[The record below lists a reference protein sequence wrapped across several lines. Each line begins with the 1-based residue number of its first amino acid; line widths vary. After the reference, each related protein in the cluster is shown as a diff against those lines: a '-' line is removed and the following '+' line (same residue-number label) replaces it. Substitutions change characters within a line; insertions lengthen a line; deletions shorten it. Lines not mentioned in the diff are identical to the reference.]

1 MSQEKSYVTVNNR
14 ETLKELIQH
23 VRESEYVAFDT
34 ETDSLNMRKGQII
47 GFSVSGEVGRGFYM
61 PTMVWNV
68 ERERLEEVQIES
80 KGAHELAK
88 FVINQLT
95 GKKLI
100 CHNASFD
107 LRYVKNFYGINLL
120 PFLHADTSLL
130 VHTVKE
136 EGAFGYGTPFGLKSI
151 AIMVQKEIGLDVETE
166 ANKEQLA
173 LKDSIKAN
181 GGSTSKDNYE
191 IYKADLEILSRYA
204 AADTDLTLRV
214 YSHFLKVLI
223 EEGLEKFFFED
234 EVMPVYREVTIP
246 MEDHGI
252 RLDIPLLQETKD
264 KIATDLQEQATLV
277 VQELLKE
284 PKVRGWIIDQAVE
297 AYPPKSK
304 GIFAQRLLELSNIEL
319 PKSEKTGKFT
329 INKAAVAALQE
340 SPIKDF
346 LMTGDIQYLTKDQIV
361 RTSLTLWKEDNNGQ
375 FFNIQSKDQ
384 MGKIAF
390 DVMGE
395 KPISSTTKGKPQFD
409 EDMIQSIKDK
419 YTWAK
424 HLRLYNKLTK
434 IKTAYV
440 DRFLDSAE
448 DGRFF
453 PYFKQNGTVSGRYGS
468 DMQQLPKPLEPG
480 QDDQIII
487 DYVNLVRAFFIADE
501 GTKILDTDYASLE
514 PRVFATVA
522 GDQGLKDI
530 FNNDLDFYSHIAIK
544 TEKLEGVSA
553 HTKAPNFLKKVNPVK
568 RQTAKAYS
576 LGVPYGMSGYAL
588 AMSLGVDRKEGE
600 RLVEGYLDGFPE
612 LRKWREDSRKFI
624 KEHGYIKN
632 KVGRVRHLPQAK
644 EIYAALGDKLIEDWR
659 FRKDLERDYGVE
671 YTTNLYRDYKN
682 ALNNCLN
689 FQIQSYSASIVN
701 RAALQIN
708 RRFQR
713 ENIIG
718 QVICQIH
725 DQLICQVREEDVE
738 KACKIVQDCME
749 NTTRLDGVELI
760 AIPEVS
766 INFRDGH

>member
-1 MSQEKSYVTVNNR
+1 MQQKSYVIVNNK
-14 ETLKELIQH
+14 ETLKELVQH
-23 VRESEYVAFDT
+23 IATSEYVALDT
-34 ETDSLNMRKGQII
+34 ETDSLNPRKGRII
-47 GFSVSGEVGRGFYM
+47 GFSISGEVGKGYYM
-61 PTMVWNV
+61 PIMVWNTD
-68 ERERLEEVQIES
+68 RLEEVVIEG
-80 KGAHELAK
+80 KNANVLAK
-88 FVINQLT
+88 YVIKQLI
-95 GKKLI
+95 GKKVI

-107 LRYVKNFYGINLL
+107 LRYIENFYGINLL
-120 PFLHADTSLL
+120 NYLHADTSLL

-136 EGAFGYGTPFGLKSI
+136 EGAFGYGNPFGLKSI

-166 ANKEQLA
+166 ANEEQIA
-173 LKDSIKAN
+173 LKESIKAN
-181 GGSTSKDNYE
+181 GGSTSKENYE
-191 IYKADLEILSRYA
+191 IYKADLVVLSKYA
-204 AADTDLTLRV
+204 AADTDLTLRI
-214 YSHFLKVLI
+214 YHHFYKILV

-246 MEDHGI
+246 MEKHGI
-252 RLDIPLLQETKD
+252 RLDISLIKETKD
-264 KIATDLQEQATLV
+264 RITKDLEVQATAVLK
-277 VQELLKE
+277 ELLKE
-284 PKVRGWIIDQAVE
+284 PKVRKWIIDQAVE

-304 GIFAQRLLELSNIEL
+304 GIFAQRLLEQNNIDL
-319 PKSEKTGKFT
+319 PKSNKTGKFT
-329 INKAAVAALQE
+329 INKAAILAL
-340 SPIKDF
+340 SPSTIKDY
-346 LMTGDIQYLTKDQIV
+346 LMTGDIENLTKDQIV
-361 RTSLTLWKEDNNGQ
+361 KVSLSLWKEDNDGQ

-390 DVMGE
+390 DVLGE
-395 KPISSTTKGKPQFD
+395 KSISTTTKGKAQFD

-419 YTWAK
+419 YLWAN

-440 DRFLDSAE
+440 DRFFDSAE
-448 DGRFF
+448 DGRFY

-480 QDDQIII
+480 QEEDLIIG
-487 DYVNLVRAFFIADE
+487 YTNLVRAFFIADE

-553 HTKAPNFLKKVNPVK
+553 HTKAPNFLKKIDPVK
-568 RQTAKAYS
+568 RQTAKGYA

-612 LRKWREDSRKFI
+612 LRKWRENSRKFV
-624 KEHGYIKN
+624 KENGYIKN
-632 KVGRVRHLPQAK
+632 KVGRIRHLPQAK
-644 EIYAALGDKLIEDWR
+644 EIYSALGDRLIEDWR
-659 FRKDLERDYGVE
+659 FRKDLEREYGVE
-671 YTTNLYRDYKN
+671 YTTGLYRDYKN

-708 RRFQR
+708 RRFKGEGIR
-713 ENIIG
+713 G

-725 DQLICQVREEDVE
+725 DQLVCQVKEEDV
-738 KACKIVQDCME
+738 KRACEIVQDCME
-749 NTTRLDGVELI
+749 NTTKLEGVQLI
-760 AIPEVS
+760 ADPEVS
-766 INFRDGH
+766 VNFRDGH

>member
-1 MSQEKSYVTVNNR
+1 MVQQKSYVTVDSK
-14 ETLKELIQH
+14 ETLKELVEHI
-23 VRESEYVAFDT
+23 RESEYIAFDT
-34 ETDSLNMRKGQII
+34 ETDSLNPRKGQII
-47 GFSVSGEVGRGFYM
+47 GFSVSGEVGRGYYM
-61 PTMVWNV
+61 PTMVWKEEALREV
-68 ERERLEEVQIES
+68 EIEG
-80 KGAHELAK
+80 KKAHDLARY
-88 FVINQLT
+88 VISQLQS
-95 GKKLI
+95 KKLI

-136 EGAFGYGTPFGLKSI
+136 EGAFGFGSPFGLKPI
-151 AIMVQKEIGLDVETE
+151 AIMVQKEIGLDVEKE
-166 ANKEQLA
+166 ANEEQVA

-181 GGSTSKDNYE
+181 GGSTSKENYE

-204 AADTDLTLRV
+204 AADTDLTLRI
-214 YSHFLKVLI
+214 YNHFLQVLI
-223 EEGLEKFFFED
+223 LEGLEKFFFEE

-246 MEDHGI
+246 MEEHGI
-252 RLDIPLLQETKD
+252 RLNIPLIQKTRDSIAKD
-264 KIATDLQEQATLV
+264 LEEQATLV

-304 GIFAQRLLELSNIEL
+304 GTFAQRLLEQNNLEL
-319 PKSEKTGKFT
+319 PRSEKTGKFT
-329 INKAAVAALQE
+329 INKAAVVALPN
-340 SPIKDF
+340 SAIKDF
-346 LMTGDIQYLTKDQIV
+346 LITGDVEYLTKDQIV
-361 RTSLTLWKEDNNGQ
+361 KTSLSLWKEENNGQ

-390 DVMGE
+390 DVLGE
-395 KPISSTTKGKPQFD
+395 KPISSTTKGKAQFD

-448 DGRFF
+448 GDRFY

-480 QDDQIII
+480 QDDDLIMG
-487 DYVNLVRAFFIADE
+487 YTNEVRAFFIADE

-553 HTKAPNFLKKVNPVK
+553 HTKAPNFLKKVDPVK

-600 RLVEGYLDGFPE
+600 RLIEGYLDGFPE
-612 LRKWREDSRKFI
+612 LRRWRENSRKFV
-624 KEHGYIKN
+624 KENGYIKN

-644 EIYAALGDKLIEDWR
+644 EIYAALGDKLIEDWK
-659 FRKDLERDYGVE
+659 FRKELEREYGVDRV
-671 YTTNLYRDYKN
+671 TSLYRDYKN

-708 RRFQR
+708 RRFQK
-713 ENIIG
+713 ENIAG

-725 DQLICQVREEDVE
+725 DQLICQVREEDV
-738 KACKIVQDCME
+738 KRACEIVQDCME
-749 NTTRLDGVELI
+749 NTTRLEGVELV
-760 AIPEVS
+760 AIPEVAN
-766 INFRDGH
+766 NFRDGH

>member
-1 MSQEKSYVTVNNR
+1 MQEKSYVTVNDK
-14 ETLKELIQH
+14 ETFKQLVQH
-23 VRESEYVAFDT
+23 ITESEYVAFDT
-34 ETDSLNMRKGQII
+34 ETDSLNMRKGKII
-47 GFSVSGEVGRGFYM
+47 GFSVSGEIGKGFYM
-61 PTMVWNV
+61 PTMVWNG
-68 ERERLEEVQIES
+68 ERLQELLIEG

-88 FVINQLT
+88 FAISKLVD
-95 GKKLI
+95 KKLI

-107 LRYVKNFYGINLL
+107 LRYVKNFYGVNLL
-120 PFLHADTSLL
+120 PSLHADTSLI

-136 EGAFGYGTPFGLKSI
+136 EGAFGYGNPFGLKSI
-151 AIMVQKEIGLDVETE
+151 AIMVQKEIGLDVESE
-166 ANKEQLA
+166 ANEEQIA
-173 LKDSIKAN
+173 LKENIKAN
-181 GGSTSKDNYE
+181 GGSTSKDNFE
-191 IYKADLEILSRYA
+191 IYKADMEILSKYA
-204 AADTDLTLRV
+204 AADTDLTLRI
-214 YSHFLKVLI
+214 YNHFYKILVQ
-223 EEGLEKFFFED
+223 EGLEKFFFED

-246 MEDHGI
+246 MEEHGI
-252 RLDIPLLQETKD
+252 RLDIPLIEQTKESIT
-264 KIATDLQEQATLV
+264 KDLQEQSEMV
-277 VQELLKE
+277 VKELLKE
-284 PKVRGWIIDQAVE
+284 PKVRAWIIDQAIE
-297 AYPPKSK
+297 AYPPKNK
-304 GIFAQRLLELSNIEL
+304 GTFAQRLLEQNGVEL

-329 INKAAVAALQE
+329 INKAAVNGLPASA
-340 SPIKDF
+340 IKDF
-346 LMTGDIQYLTKDQIV
+346 LITGDIEYLTKDQIV
-361 RTSLTLWKEDNNGQ
+361 KTSLSLWKEDNDGQ

-384 MGKIAF
+384 LGKIAF
-390 DVMGE
+390 DVLGE
-395 KPISSTTKGKPQFD
+395 KPLSTTTKGKAQFD
-409 EDMIQSIKDK
+409 EDMIQAISGK

-448 DGRFF
+448 EGRFY

-480 QDDQIII
+480 QDEEMIMN
-487 DYVNLVRAFFIADE
+487 YTNVVRAFFIADD

-553 HTKAPNFLKKVNPVK
+553 HTKAPNFLKKVDPVK

-612 LRKWREDSRKFI
+612 LRKWREDSRAFV
-624 KEHGYIKN
+624 KENGYIKN
-632 KVGRVRHLPQAK
+632 KVGRIRHLPQAK
-644 EIYAALGDKLIEDWR
+644 EIYSIFGDKIIEDWR
-659 FRKDLERDYGVE
+659 FRKSLEKDYGVE
-671 YTTNLYRDYKN
+671 AATNLYRDYKN

-708 RRFQR
+708 RKFKVER
-713 ENIIG
+713 IKG

-725 DQLICQVREEDVE
+725 DQLVCQVIDEDVE
-738 KACKIVQDCME
+738 RACEIVQDCME
-749 NTTRLDGVELI
+749 NTTKLDGVELI
-760 AIPEVS
+760 AIPEVAK
-766 INFRDGH
+766 NFRDGH

>member
-1 MSQEKSYVTVNNR
+1 MVQQKSYVTVDSK
-14 ETLKELIQH
+14 ETLKELIEH
-23 VRESEYVAFDT
+23 IRESEYIAFDT
-34 ETDSLNMRKGQII
+34 ETDSLNPRKGQII
-47 GFSVSGEVGRGFYM
+47 GFSVSGEVGRGYYM
-61 PTMVWNV
+61 PTMVWKEEALREV
-68 ERERLEEVQIES
+68 EIEG
-80 KGAHELAK
+80 KKAHDLAK
-88 FVINQLT
+88 YAISQLQ

-120 PFLHADTSLL
+120 PFLHADTSLI

-136 EGAFGYGTPFGLKSI
+136 EGAFGFGSPFGLKPI
-151 AIMVQKEIGLDVETE
+151 AIMVQKEIGLDVEKE
-166 ANKEQLA
+166 ANEEQVA

-181 GGSTSKDNYE
+181 GGSTSKENYE

-204 AADTDLTLRV
+204 AADTDLTLRI
-214 YSHFLKVLI
+214 YNHFLQVLI
-223 EEGLEKFFFED
+223 SEGLEKFFFEE

-246 MEDHGI
+246 MEEHGI
-252 RLDIPLLQETKD
+252 RLNIPLIQKTRDSIAKD
-264 KIATDLQEQATLV
+264 LEEQATLV

-304 GIFAQRLLELSNIEL
+304 GTFAQRLLEQNNLEL
-319 PKSEKTGKFT
+319 PRSEKTGKFT
-329 INKAAVAALQE
+329 INKAAIVALPNSA
-340 SPIKDF
+340 IKDF
-346 LMTGDIQYLTKDQIV
+346 LITGDVEYLTKDQIV
-361 RTSLTLWKEDNNGQ
+361 KTSLSLWREENNGQ

-390 DVMGE
+390 DVLGE
-395 KPISSTTKGKPQFD
+395 KPISSTTKGKAQFD

-448 DGRFF
+448 DGRFY

-480 QDDQIII
+480 QDDDLIMG
-487 DYVNLVRAFFIADE
+487 YTNEVRAFFIADE

-553 HTKAPNFLKKVNPVK
+553 HTKAPNFLKKVDPVK

-600 RLVEGYLDGFPE
+600 RLIEGYLDGFPE
-612 LRKWREDSRKFI
+612 LRTWRENSRKFV
-624 KEHGYIKN
+624 KENGYIKN

-644 EIYAALGDKLIEDWR
+644 EIYAALGDKLIEDWK
-659 FRKDLERDYGVE
+659 FRKNLEREYGVDKV
-671 YTTNLYRDYKN
+671 TSLYRDYKN

-708 RRFQR
+708 RRFER
-713 ENIIG
+713 ENIAG

-725 DQLICQVREEDVE
+725 DQLICQVKEEDV
-738 KACKIVQDCME
+738 KRACEIVQDCME
-749 NTTRLDGVELI
+749 NTTRLEGVELV
-760 AIPEVS
+760 AIPEVAN
-766 INFRDGH
+766 NFRDGH

>member
-1 MSQEKSYVTVNNR
+1 MTQQKSYVTVNDK
-14 ETLKELIQH
+14 ETLKQLIQH
-23 VRESEYVAFDT
+23 IRESELIAFDT
-34 ETDSLNMRKGQII
+34 ETDSLNPRRGRII
-47 GFSVSGEVGRGFYM
+47 GFSVSGEIGKGFYM

-68 ERERLEEVQIES
+68 DRLKEVQIEG

-88 FVINQLT
+88 YVINQLT
-95 GKKLI
+95 QKKLI

-107 LRYVKNFYGINLL
+107 LRFVEGFYGIDLL
-120 PFLHADTSLL
+120 PHLHADTSLL

-136 EGAFGYGTPFGLKSI
+136 EGAFGYGNPFGLKSI

-166 ANKEQLA
+166 ANEEQLA

-181 GGSTSKDNYE
+181 GGSTSKENYE
-191 IYKADLEILSRYA
+191 IYKADLEILSKYA
-204 AADTDLTLRV
+204 AADTDLTLRI
-214 YSHFLKVLI
+214 YYYFLKILI

-234 EVMPVYREVTIP
+234 EVMPVYREVTIS
-246 MEDHGI
+246 MEKHGI
-252 RLDIPLLQETKD
+252 RLDIPLLEETRARITK
-264 KIATDLQEQATLV
+264 DLQEQSEMV
-277 VQELLKE
+277 VKELLKQ
-284 PKVRGWIIDQAVE
+284 PAVRSWIIDQALE

-304 GIFAQRLLELSNIEL
+304 GIFAQRLLEQNNIEL

-329 INKAAVAALQE
+329 INKAAITALPP

-346 LMTGDIQYLTKDQIV
+346 LSTGDPEYLGKEQIV
-361 RTSLTLWKEDNNGQ
+361 KISLGLWKEDNDGQ

-384 MGKIAF
+384 LGKIAF
-390 DVMGE
+390 DVLGE
-395 KPISSTTKGKPQFD
+395 KPISTTTKGKPQFD
-409 EDMIQSIKDK
+409 EDMIQSISGK
-419 YTWAK
+419 YEWAK

-448 DGRFF
+448 EGRFY

-480 QDDQIII
+480 QDDELIMG
-487 DYVNLVRAFFIADE
+487 YTNLVRAFFIADE

-553 HTKAPNFLKKVNPVK
+553 HTKAPNFLKKVDPVK

-612 LRKWREDSRKFI
+612 LRKWRENSRKFV
-624 KEHGYIKN
+624 KENGYIKN

-644 EIYAALGDKLIEDWR
+644 EIYSSLGDRLIEDWR
-659 FRKDLERDYGVE
+659 FRKQLEQEYGVE
-671 YTTNLYRDYKN
+671 NTTSLYRDYKN

-708 RRFQR
+708 RKFKA
-713 ENIIG
+713 EGITG

-725 DQLICQVREEDVE
+725 DQLVCQVVDEDV
-738 KACKIVQDCME
+738 KRACEIVQDCME
-749 NTTRLDGVELI
+749 NTTRLEGVELV
-760 AIPEVS
+760 AIPEVAN
-766 INFRDGH
+766 NFRDGH

>member
-1 MSQEKSYVTVNNR
+1 MTQQKSYVTVNDR
-14 ETLKELIQH
+14 ETLKELVQH
-23 VRESEYVAFDT
+23 IRTSEYVAFDT
-34 ETDSLNMRKGQII
+34 ETDSLNPRKGKII
-47 GFSVSGEVGRGFYM
+47 GFSVSGEIGKGYYM

-68 ERERLEEVQIES
+68 DKLEEVVIEGKS
-80 KGAHELAK
+80 AHALATY
-88 FVINQLT
+88 VIEQLI
-95 GKKLI
+95 GKKVI

-107 LRYVKNFYGINLL
+107 LRFVHNFYGIDLL
-120 PFLHADTSLL
+120 PYLYADTSLL

-136 EGAFGYGTPFGLKSI
+136 EGAFGYGNPFGLKSI

-166 ANKEQLA
+166 ANEEQLA
-173 LKDSIKAN
+173 LKESIKAN
-181 GGSTSKDNYE
+181 GGSTSKENYE
-191 IYKADLEILSRYA
+191 IYKADLDILSKYA
-204 AADTDLTLRV
+204 AADTDLTLRI
-214 YSHFLKVLI
+214 YHHFYKILV

-246 MEDHGI
+246 MEKHGI
-252 RLDIPLLQETKD
+252 RLDIPLIEKTRESITKD
-264 KIATDLQEQATLV
+264 LEEQATLV
-277 VQELLKE
+277 VKELLSE

-297 AYPPKSK
+297 AYPPKNK
-304 GIFAQRLLELSNIEL
+304 GTFAQRLLEQNNIEL
-319 PKSEKTGKFT
+319 PRSEKSGKFT
-329 INKAAVAALQE
+329 INKAAVTAL
-340 SPIKDF
+340 SPSAIKDY
-346 LMTGDIQYLTKDQIV
+346 LMTGDVESLTKDQIV
-361 RTSLTLWKEDNNGQ
+361 KTSLSLWKEENNGQ

-390 DVMGE
+390 DVLGE
-395 KPISSTTKGKPQFD
+395 KPISTTTKGKAQFD

-419 YTWAK
+419 YAWAK

-448 DGRFF
+448 DGRFY

-480 QDDQIII
+480 QDEEMIMN
-487 DYVNLVRAFFIADE
+487 YTNVVRAFFICDE
-501 GTKILDTDYASLE
+501 GTKLLDTDYASLE

-553 HTKAPNFLKKVNPVK
+553 HTKAPNFLKKVDPVK

-612 LRKWREDSRKFI
+612 LRKWRENSRKFV

-632 KVGRVRHLPQAK
+632 KVGRIRHLPQAK
-644 EIYAALGDKLIEDWR
+644 EIYSSLGDRLIEDWR
-659 FRKDLERDYGVE
+659 FRKQLEQEYGVE
-671 YTTNLYRDYKN
+671 NTTNLYRDYKN

-708 RRFQR
+708 RRFKV
-713 ENIIG
+713 EGIIG

-725 DQLICQVREEDVE
+725 DQLVCQVNEEFVPRARE
-738 KACKIVQDCME
+738 IVQDCME
-749 NTTRLDGVELI
+749 NTTKLDGVQLI
-760 AIPEVS
+760 AEPEVA
-766 INFRDGH
+766 NNMRDGH

>member
-1 MSQEKSYVTVNNR
+1 MTQQKSYVTVNDR
-14 ETLKELIQH
+14 ETLKELVQH
-23 VRESEYVAFDT
+23 IRSSEYVAFDT
-34 ETDSLNMRKGQII
+34 ETDSLNPRKGRII
-47 GFSVSGEVGRGFYM
+47 GFSVSGEVGKGYYM
-61 PTMVWNV
+61 PTMIWKDD
-68 ERERLEEVQIES
+68 RLQEVQIEG
-80 KGAHELAK
+80 KNAHALATYVIEQLIGAK
-88 FVINQLT
+88 I
-95 GKKLI
+95 I

-107 LRYVKNFYGINLL
+107 LRFVQNFYGIDLL
-120 PFLHADTSLL
+120 PYLHADTSLL

-136 EGAFGYGTPFGLKSI
+136 EGAFGYGNPFGLKSI
-151 AIMVQKEIGLDVETE
+151 AIMVQKEIGLDVETD
-166 ANKEQLA
+166 ANEEQLA
-173 LKDSIKAN
+173 LKESIKAN
-181 GGSTSKDNYE
+181 GGSTSKENYE
-191 IYKADLEILSRYA
+191 IYKADLDILSKYA
-204 AADTDLTLRV
+204 AADTDLTLRI
-214 YSHFLKVLI
+214 YHHFYKILVA
-223 EEGLEKFFFED
+223 EGLEKFFFHD

-246 MEDHGI
+246 MEKHGI
-252 RLDIPLLQETKD
+252 RLDISLIEKTKESITKD
-264 KIATDLQEQATLV
+264 LEEQASLV
-277 VQELLKE
+277 VKELLSE
-284 PKVRGWIIDQAVE
+284 AKVRSWIIDQAIE
-297 AYPPKSK
+297 AYPPKNK
-304 GIFAQRLLELSNIEL
+304 GTFAQRLLELNDIQL

-329 INKAAVAALQE
+329 INKAAVTGLAPSA
-340 SPIKDF
+340 IKDY
-346 LMTGDIQYLTKDQIV
+346 LITGDIECLTKDQIV
-361 RTSLTLWKEDNNGQ
+361 KTSLSLWKEENNGQ

-390 DVMGE
+390 DVLGE
-395 KPISSTTKGKPQFD
+395 KPISSTSKGKAQFD

-419 YTWAK
+419 YAWAK

-440 DRFLDSAE
+440 DRFLDAAE
-448 DGRFF
+448 EGRFY

-480 QDDQIII
+480 QDEEMIMN
-487 DYVNLVRAFFIADE
+487 YTNVVRAFFISDE
-501 GTKILDTDYASLE
+501 GTKLLDTDYASLE

-553 HTKAPNFLKKVNPVK
+553 HTKAPNFLKKVDPVK

-612 LRKWREDSRKFI
+612 LRKWRENSRKFV

-632 KVGRVRHLPQAK
+632 KVGRIRHLPQAK
-644 EIYAALGDKLIEDWR
+644 EIYSSLGDRLIDDWR
-659 FRKDLERDYGVE
+659 FRKQLEQEYGVE
-671 YTTNLYRDYKN
+671 NTTSLYRDYKN

-708 RRFQR
+708 RRFKA
-713 ENIIG
+713 EGIIG

-725 DQLICQVREEDVE
+725 DQLVCQVNEEFVP
-738 KACKIVQDCME
+738 KACEIVQDCME
-749 NTTRLDGVELI
+749 NTTKLEGVQLI
-760 AIPEVS
+760 AEPEVA
-766 INFRDGH
+766 NNMRDGH